1 MTSLLLPQFPHL
13 ENGDINVILVGFV
26 SEDEPVNECEA
37 LVLGIVVI
45 TIVVIII
52 VVILSSLLKLL

>member
-45 TIVVIII
+45 TIVVTII